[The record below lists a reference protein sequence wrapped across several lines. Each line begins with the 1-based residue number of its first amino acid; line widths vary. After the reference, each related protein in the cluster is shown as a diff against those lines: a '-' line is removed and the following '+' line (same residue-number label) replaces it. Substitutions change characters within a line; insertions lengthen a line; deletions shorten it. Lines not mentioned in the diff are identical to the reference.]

1 MTGGLRVFLRT
12 SFSPISFSAI
22 SFNGAS
28 TQPEK
33 QDGRSGYW
41 RLFFQQLQEEADKPK
56 TTEPTE
62 VVTEVVAVKTKTA
75 AKPVKAKKPVKV
87 IPEEV
92 EVVPPFRPLP
102 MYERKVDE
110 PTYLQEMWN
119 ITAELRIMI
128 KSLSVINDEFDIKRQ
143 QQDEDDVE
151 LLLLIS

>member
-28 TQPEK
+28 AQPEK

-56 TTEPTE
+56 TTEPTQVE
-62 VVTEVVAVKTKTA
+62 AEVVAVKTKA
-75 AKPVKAKKPVKV
+75 VAKPVKVKKPVKV
-87 IPEEV
+87 MPEEP

-102 MYERKVDE
+102 MYESKPDE
-110 PTYLQEMWN
+110 PTHLQQMWN
-119 ITAELRIMI
+119 ITTELRVMI
-128 KSLSVINDEFDIKRQ
+128 KSLSDINDEFDILRQ

-151 LLLLIS
+151 LLLLFS